1 MGDNVL
7 VLLNKVGRP
16 RASSLNNVFSSEAFS
31 VVLFNHS
38 VLKTPVKI
46 KPRGARSLARPRL
59 LNECGHRLQK
69 KTPRHSM
76 DTTSQRTRQPSTG
89 PADIVTK
96 GKPDGQQS
104 NQTLSTSLGQPDKAL
119 SLSQASSPARRPH
132 SPCPQPPSGPA
143 PSRYLCSLG
152 SQAPIVPQ
160 RAVPA
165 HTPTPV
171 RLPCPPPWAP
181 SPM

>member
-59 LNECGHRLQK
+59 LNE
-69 KTPRHSM
+69 
-76 DTTSQRTRQPSTG
+76 
-89 PADIVTK
+89 
-96 GKPDGQQS
+96 
-104 NQTLSTSLGQPDKAL
+104 
-119 SLSQASSPARRPH
+119 
-132 SPCPQPPSGPA
+132 
-143 PSRYLCSLG
+143 
-152 SQAPIVPQ
+152 
-160 RAVPA
+160 
-165 HTPTPV
+165 
-171 RLPCPPPWAP
+171 
-181 SPM
+181 